1 MQQFLRR
8 QLEENHLDG
17 FFYAH
22 LSVAVEEAFALVV
35 GRQGNQG
42 EILVRC
48 RVEERTGQVTVSL
61 LYQGPQENPFSQLTS
76 VQEDAVS
83 FIRRSVDTLQY
94 RYQDGRNIIVLQKTA
109 K

>member
-8 QLEENHLDG
+8 QLEENQLG
-17 FFYAH
+17 GVFYAH
-22 LSVAVEEAFALVV
+22 LSVAVEEAFALVA
-35 GRQGNQG
+35 GRLENRG

-48 RVEERTGQVTVSL
+48 AVEQQSGQVAVSL
-61 LYQGPQENPFSQLTS
+61 LYPGPQEDPFAQLTS
-76 VQEDAVS
+76 VQEDAVA

-94 RYQDGRNIIVLQKTA
+94 RYQDGRNGITLQKSA